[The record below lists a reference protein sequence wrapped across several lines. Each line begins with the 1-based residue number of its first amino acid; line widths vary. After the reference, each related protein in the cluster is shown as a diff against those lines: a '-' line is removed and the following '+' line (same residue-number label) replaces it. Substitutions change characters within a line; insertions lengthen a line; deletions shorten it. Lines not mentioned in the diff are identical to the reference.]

1 MQAFF
6 KKIVSLLDAKF
17 WKFLLVGVINTLVG
31 MGIMYGLYNSFLY
44 RFGAVGYWI
53 SSAANYV
60 FASILSYFLNKHFT
74 FQNKEKGAGVVLRFA
89 LNIAVCYAIA
99 YGAAKPLARLIFR
112 GLGETWQNN
121 LAMLFGSGF
130 FVLLNY
136 LGQRLFAFR
145 EKKKSPGTQTPEN
158 PNKP

>member
-6 KKIVSLLDAKF
+6 KKIVSLLDAEF

-31 MGIMYGLYNSFLY
+31 MGIMYGLYNGFLY